1 MDILELNQKISEEIR
16 AIVSMFGNIS
26 VSEFN
31 IKVDNDKINISYRT
45 EFEESECEKD
55 NSGKRIRTRKLKL
68 K

>member
-31 IKVDNDKINISYRT
+31 VKVDNDKINISYKT
-45 EFEESECEKD
+45 ETEESECEKD
-55 NSGKRIRTRKLKL
+55 DSGKRIRTRKLKL
-68 K
+68 M

>member
-26 VSEFN
+26 ITEFN
-31 IKVDNDKINISYRT
+31 VKVDNEKINISYKT
-45 EFEESECEKD
+45 ETEESECEKD
-55 NSGKRIRTRKLKL
+55 DSGTRIRTRKLKL

>member
-31 IKVDNDKINISYRT
+31 VKVDNDKINISYKT
-45 EFEESECEKD
+45 EYGESECVKD
-55 NSGKRIRTRKLKL
+55 DSGKRIRTHKLKL
-68 K
+68 E

>member
-31 IKVDNDKINISYRT
+31 VKVYNDKIDKINISFKT
-45 EFEESECEKD
+45 ETEESECEKD
-55 NSGKRIRTRKLKL
+55 DSGK
-68 K
+68 

>member
-31 IKVDNDKINISYRT
+31 VKVDKDRINISYKNK
-45 EFEESECEKD
+45 FEESECEKD
-55 NSGKRIRTRKLKL
+55 ESGKRIRTRKLKL